1 MKYLFRTFSISL
13 LMMMLAFGP
22 TTHVALTVYAQE
34 SDITEQPL
42 EVSDPQEVPVD
53 EDQSTTQEGVP
64 AESDSEAASQ
74 EEISELPPEAIEEEG
89 STESSEE
96 EIPLSESDESVSETP
111 TPSEEESILSEDLTS
126 TEESSQQESSSE
138 VNPVSET
145 PVALT
150 LEDESVPLVGTCFAH
165 RVISAEQ
172 GNRKNGTAVLDERSD
187 IDAVLGVPQND
198 DTLNFYSL
206 GFGGEMVVEF
216 YPFIMNVPGDDVAI
230 TETSFNN
237 PLDANY
243 PESANVYASFDGND
257 WVLLGSATLDESFDL
272 GSLDFARY
280 IKIVDTSN
288 PANFGGT
295 ADGYDI
301 DGISAI
307 ECGFPEPVTCYA
319 HQIVSVNQGLKQ
331 NDTPVDAN
339 RSNPLTVLGAPQNDD
354 TLNFYSLGFGGEM
367 VVAFDLPIL
376 NVSGDDVVLTETTFG
391 NRSYESYPETA
402 AVFASQNGVGWVF
415 LGFAEHDAS
424 FDLGSLSWAQY
435 IKIVD
440 ISETDAFGP
449 LDDAFDIDA
458 LEGLCGYPESYDE
471 EHGEEVDQIP
481 PRDTDT
487 EETPDTDDETPS
499 DDTTTPDDETD
510 GDTDSDTPSSE
521 TETTNRRGGSSSGGS
536 VGTSGLVLGAFDAQ
550 DDELGMVLG
559 EFDVRDGTCGIYL
572 TQFLRRGVQ
581 NDTGEV
587 RKLQEFLNLH
597 MNAGLLVDG
606 IFGIQTEEAVNAF
619 QIKYWEEIL
628 APWAPYG
635 FPEVMKPSGWVY
647 KTTQRKIN
655 MIHCPSLNLP
665 IPPLP

>member
-1 MKYLFRTFSISL
+1 
-13 LMMMLAFGP
+13 
-22 TTHVALTVYAQE
+22 
-34 SDITEQPL
+34 
-42 EVSDPQEVPVD
+42 
-53 EDQSTTQEGVP
+53 
-64 AESDSEAASQ
+64 
-74 EEISELPPEAIEEEG
+74 
-89 STESSEE
+89 
-96 EIPLSESDESVSETP
+96 
-111 TPSEEESILSEDLTS
+111 
-126 TEESSQQESSSE
+126 
-138 VNPVSET
+138 
-145 PVALT
+145 
-150 LEDESVPLVGTCFAH
+150 
-165 RVISAEQ
+165 
-172 GNRKNGTAVLDERSD
+172 
-187 IDAVLGVPQND
+187 
-198 DTLNFYSL
+198 
-206 GFGGEMVVEF
+206 
-216 YPFIMNVPGDDVAI
+216 
-230 TETSFNN
+230 
-237 PLDANY
+237 
-243 PESANVYASFDGND
+243 
-257 WVLLGSATLDESFDL
+257 LGSATLDESFDL

-280 IKIVDTSN
+280 IKIIDTSD

-301 DGISAI
+301 DAISAV
-307 ECGFPEPVTCYA
+307 ECGFPEPVTCFA
-319 HQIVSVNQGLKQ
+319 NQIVSVSQGLKK
-331 NDTPVDAN
+331 NGNAVDTN
-339 RSNPLTVLGAPQNDD
+339 RSNPLHVLGAPQHDD

-376 NVSGDDVVLTETTFG
+376 NLSGDDIVLTETTFG

-449 LDDAFDIDA
+449 SDDAFDIDA
-458 LEGLCGYPESYDE
+458 LEALCGYPESYDE
-471 EHGEEVDQIP
+471 EHDDTVEEIP
-481 PRDTDT
+481 NDENPDDTYD
-487 EETPDTDDETPS
+487 EEDGTGDETENN
-499 DDTTTPDDETD
+499 DDTSDPDD
-510 GDTDSDTPSSE
+510 
-521 TETTNRRGGSSSGGS
+521 TNEEESNDRPTRRSGGSSSGGS
-536 VGTSGLVLGAFDAQ
+536 IGTSGLVLGAFDAQ

-559 EFDVRDGTCGIYL
+559 EFDARDGTCGIYL

-597 MNAGLLVDG
+597 MNAGLMVDG
-606 IFGIQTEEAVNAF
+606 IFGIQTEQAVNTF
-619 QIKYWEEIL
+619 QLAYWEEIL